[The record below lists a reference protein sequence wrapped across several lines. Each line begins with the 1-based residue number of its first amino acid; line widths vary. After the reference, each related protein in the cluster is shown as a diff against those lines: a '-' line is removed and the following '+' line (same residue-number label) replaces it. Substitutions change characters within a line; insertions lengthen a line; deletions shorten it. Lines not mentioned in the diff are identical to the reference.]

1 MINNLLKKIERDFGR
16 LSLITGTTTFLAS
29 VKRGFLI
36 YYGYNYHMLVFI
48 DDSGDAGF
56 KLDRGSSKHFVIAC
70 VIFDDNLDAEEAAL
84 KIKRLRRSLNWRD
97 DHKFKFNKTSKTI
110 RVAFLNDVK
119 NCKFRIR
126 AIVADKSTIRS
137 PELRRSK
144 NKFYNY
150 TIKEVLSKSE
160 GSIKDGRIRLDGHED
175 RAYKKAAMTYFRQQ
189 ANPRGGVIK
198 DMKFVNSKSD
208 SLIQLADMVAGS
220 ILRTT
225 QTDKTDSSDY
235 LKVIQKRVE
244 DIWYFK

>member
-1 MINNLLKKIERDFGR
+1 
-16 LSLITGTTTFLAS
+16 
-29 VKRGFLI
+29 
-36 YYGYNYHMLVFI
+36 MLVFI

-56 KLDRGSSKHFVIAC
+56 KLDKGSSKHFVIAC

-97 DHKFKFNKTSKTI
+97 DHEFKFNKASKTI
-110 RVAFLNDVK
+110 RLAFLNEIRG
-119 NCKFRIR
+119 CKFRVR

-150 TIKEVLSKSE
+150 MIKEVLSKSD
-160 GSIKDGRIRLDGHED
+160 GSILEGRIRLDGHED
-175 RAYKKAAMTYFRQQ
+175 RAYKKAATTYFRQQ

-198 DMKFVNSKSD
+198 DMKFVNSKND
-208 SLIQLADMVAGS
+208 SLIQLADMTAGS

-225 QTDKTDSSDY
+225 QDNKTDRQEY
-235 LKVIQKRVE
+235 FEVIKRRVE
-244 DIWYFK
+244 DIWNFK